1 MRPSVSLFQPVFPML
16 HDIIFPVSSTTR
28 SSSRR
33 KNGNASESFAVA
45 TGSTNFSLGG
55 LYIQNNN
62 VLLFRDADVA
72 SFYANVFAAAFPNA
86 TGFSAKPI
94 AKQWFEK
101 TLPHAGTYRFCFSPH
116 KKAALSM
123 DPLAEAIEGAKKSV
137 FTPSPSAVRRRGR
150 PMRRWTYSI

>member
-1 MRPSVSLFQPVFPML
+1 ML

-86 TGFSAKPI
+86 TGFFCQADREAMVRKEV
-94 AKQWFEK
+94 AACWD
-101 TLPHAGTYRFCFSPH
+101 LPLLFL
-116 KKAALSM
+116 AA
-123 DPLAEAIEGAKKSV
+123 
-137 FTPSPSAVRRRGR
+137 
-150 PMRRWTYSI
+150 